1 MVFYAKIPQVAFQ
14 TRKTTDNMLADGNL
28 IRVSSLVLI
37 ATTKAVKVISPDS
50 IDIFC
55 LIRSTKSLLPVLLW
69 KI

>member
-1 MVFYAKIPQVAFQ
+1 
-14 TRKTTDNMLADGNL
+14 MLADGNL

-37 ATTKAVKVISPDS
+37 ATSKAVKVISPDS

-55 LIRSTKSLLPVLLW
+55 PIRSTKSLLSVLLW